1 MRRSIE
7 TTLYILHCCE
17 LFIPEKVFSAS
28 RLHSLYCLIHVNMS
42 DYSEDNLYNCPLQN
56 TFQCTGCH
64 CIVCCGRSECTVP
77 LLYPALTHSA
87 TLRIYSIQYI
97 IMLLEPI
104 HRAKIICQHYNFS
117 LRRYFHQFSLLYY
130 KVKAAKYPALSLT
143 LPWIDF
149 IGIRRLTFGWFYL
162 FYGH

>member
-104 HRAKIICQHYNFS
+104 HRAKMICQHWMLEFLFPLLKCKSSQVSCS
-117 LRRYFHQFSLLYY
+117 LADLALDRFHWDRKTHFWVVLSFLW
-130 KVKAAKYPALSLT
+130 ALT
-143 LPWIDF
+143 
-149 IGIRRLTFGWFYL
+149 
-162 FYGH
+162 